1 MKYIELVEKTGK
13 TGLIRPRDI
22 PFFGNPSTI
31 RPQLSKW
38 KKQGK
43 LIELRKGFYI
53 LPPKIR
59 PVPPLFYLANALLFP
74 SYVSLQSA
82 LSYYGFIPEAV
93 FAITSVSTRRTR
105 KFSTPL
111 GTFIY
116 RKIKQELFWGYS
128 KVNFGEFYALVAV
141 PEKALLDTV
150 YITHEKPDSLRLQNL
165 EDLNKEKLEK
175 MLEKFPL
182 WVRSKVEDIL

>member
-1 MKYIELVEKTGK
+1 MRYIELVEKIGR

-22 PFFGNPSTI
+22 PFFGKPSTI

-38 KKQGK
+38 KQQGK

-53 LPPKIR
+53 LLSRIKPA
-59 PVPPLFYLANALLFP
+59 PPLFYLANALLFP

-128 KVNFGEFYALVAV
+128 KVNFGEFNALVAV

-150 YITHEKPDSLRLQNL
+150 YITHENLDSLRLQNL